1 MVAGPRWS
9 GSSLAIPMYKLY
21 LVTSLGETGGSLA
34 PMQRSVSLL
43 VALGDSLVPLSVMD
57 TCRIAVG
64 GRSVPTT
71 A

>member
-1 MVAGPRWS
+1 MVAGPRWP
-9 GSSLAIPMYKLY
+9 GSNLAIPTYKLY
-21 LVTSLGETGGSLA
+21 LVTSFGEIGGSPA

-43 VALGDSLVPLSVMD
+43 VALGDNPVPLSVMD
-57 TCRIAVG
+57 TCHIAVG